1 MNMLGNNYSWCKNIR
16 FLFLV
21 FYSLVF
27 MFCKLLFHLTLWS
40 GLLCACNIL
49 ILSATSDLKAVRL
62 GTYRWLD
69 QIQVARITRRRAS
82 TVCVSGFGAS
92 WARER
97 IELSASFLHVE
108 CHVILL
114 LKASELNHNNRV
126 QNQKWW
132 VDLMRVVLQLCFPSR
147 PIEKHGW
154 NSKDTVLVKK
164 CTRSFPTFFQMM
176 HFKGIIFWPQVKHG
190 GVLKWLFTI

>member
-1 MNMLGNNYSWCKNIR
+1 MQNLMYMR
-16 FLFLV
+16 FSLKWFEQFRKYLRVLQKWMFLILV
-21 FYSLVF
+21 FHSLIF
-27 MFCKLLFHLTLWS
+27 MFCRLLFHLTLWS

-49 ILSATSDLKAVRL
+49 ILSTTSDLKAVRL

-82 TVCVSGFGAS
+82 AVCVSGFGAS

-132 VDLMRVVLQLCFPSR
+132 ADLMRVVFTTMFPFQANWETQLEF
-147 PIEKHGW
+147 
-154 NSKDTVLVKK
+154 
-164 CTRSFPTFFQMM
+164 
-176 HFKGIIFWPQVKHG
+176 
-190 GVLKWLFTI
+190 